1 MIEQTADTRT
11 RFTNQVGGVLIRV
24 REVQV
29 AFMGDI
35 EAMFYQVWIPK
46 CQRMLQFLLWE
57 GSYFNNQPTDHQTC
71 VHLFGGASSPSCCIY
86 ALRRTAIDNKVQF
99 GPEAAKTLMRNFY
112 DDDLL
117 RSNPDAQS
125 AISLIKAI
133 TKMCKDVGFK
143 LGKFIGNNTGFEVS
157 SGRPKKEVC

>member
-11 RFTNQVGGVLIRV
+11 RFTNQVGGVLIRF

-35 EAMFYQVWIPK
+35 EAMFYQVWIPE

-57 GSYFNNQPTDHQTC
+57 GSNFNNQPTDHQTC

-125 AISLIKAI
+125 AISLIKTI

>member
-11 RFTNQVGGVLIRV
+11 RFTNQVGGVLIRF

-57 GSYFNNQPTDHQTC
+57 GSNFNNQPTDHQMC

-143 LGKFIGNNTGFEVS
+143 LGKFICNNTGFEVS
-157 SGRPKKEVC
+157 SGRPKKEGC